1 VTGLVTEEQLFAGLA
16 KHDKLKLSL
25 DRLRNYLDMMSKDKK
40 TPILTKVLA
49 PPGYTINAAA
59 LVDILK
65 QKTVESIVLHKFGAP
80 SLRIWRLLLTKHMAE
95 QKQISELAMIPVK
108 DTRDRLYK
116 MLSKDVVQLQEV
128 PKSADHQPNKTFYL
142 WSVRREQVNLL
153 FVGQIY
159 KAMHNM
165 KLRLFHHLELSADV
179 LNKAEEEEKL
189 QQQGTNIS
197 VLSNQDKQA
206 LQRLKTI
213 QDLLLNSLLQ
223 LDETLMILKD
233 F

>member
-1 VTGLVTEEQLFAGLA
+1 MVSEEQLVKRMLQ
-16 KHDKLKLSL
+16 HEKLKVSAE
-25 DRLRNYLDMMSKDKK
+25 RLRNYLDMMAKDKK
-40 TPILTKVLA
+40 TPILTKVLVPA
-49 PPGYTINAAA
+49 GFTINAT
-59 LVDILK
+59 VMIDILK
-65 QKTVESIVLHKFGAP
+65 QKAVESIVLNKFGAL
-80 SLRIWRLLLTKHMAE
+80 SLRIWRLLLTKKLVE

-116 MLSKDVVQLQEV
+116 MLSKDIVQLQEV
-128 PKSADHQPNKTFYL
+128 PKLADHQPAKTFYL

-153 FVGQIY
+153 LVNEIY

-189 QQQGTNIS
+189 QAQGTNIS

-213 QDLLLNSLLQ
+213 QDLLLNSMLQ
-223 LDETLMILKD
+223 LDETLMIIKD